1 MRQEQETYRPKN
13 LHIIIRK
20 MDFDF
25 DTSLRNDRYWN
36 DNNVVSTHFINA
48 LQDTFPEGERFF
60 MDAARDGAEI
70 LHQKGLMDKKLEQDL
85 HAFSMQEASHSWLHN
100 KWTQALI
107 KIGYARLAD
116 YGDQL
121 HKVHLW
127 LNRHLSVKMRLSITS
142 AAEHYTASIAYI
154 LIHIK
159 PGLVTQS
166 TSPFKDML
174 LYHAMEELEHKSV
187 CFDLYQ
193 KLSGNYL
200 LRLFGLLFATF
211 DLSILIFTHYKY
223 LMKKDGLWDVKHRK
237 LTRQF
242 LFGNNGLIKSIWP
255 KIKSYMKL
263 SFHPWQT
270 DDRREMEYAF
280 GDYIRKLEIRPF
292 EY

>member
-1 MRQEQETYRPKN
+1 MRQRKKTNRPEN
-13 LHIIIRK
+13 LHIINRK

-25 DTSLRNDRYWN
+25 NASLSNDRYWN
-36 DNNVVSTHFINA
+36 DNNAVSSHFINA

-60 MDAARDGAEI
+60 MDAAREGAEI
-70 LHQKGLMDKKLEQDL
+70 LRQKGLLDQQLEQDL
-85 HAFSMQEASHSWLHN
+85 HAFLTQEASHSWLHS

-107 KIGYARLAD
+107 KTGYSRLSD
-116 YGDQL
+116 YGDHL

-127 LNRHLSVKMRLSITS
+127 LNRHMSVKMRLSITS
-142 AAEHYTASIAYI
+142 AAEHYTASIAYM

-159 PGLVTQS
+159 PGLITRS

-193 KLSGNYL
+193 KLSGNYP

-211 DLSILIFTHYKY
+211 DLSILIFTRFRY
-223 LMKKDGLWDVKHRK
+223 LMKKDGLWNTGHRK
-237 LTRQF
+237 LARQY
-242 LFGNNGLIKSIWP
+242 LFSNKGLIRSMWP
-255 KIKSYMKL
+255 RIKSYMRL

-270 DDRREMEYAF
+270 DDRLEMEDAF
-280 GDYIRKLEIRPF
+280 GNNIGKSGIIPF